1 MNAYILGF
9 ELPDAPGEEQEEE
22 FPSVKA
28 AVERADSLRALPWL
42 VACPTFTLTDEYGNE
57 VPV

>member
-1 MNAYILGF
+1 MSTYILSF

-22 FPSVKA
+22 FSSVEA
-28 AVERADSLRALPWL
+28 AVERAESLRALPWL
-42 VACPTFTLTDEYGNE
+42 VACPTFNLTDEHGNE